1 MVFFSLHLKL
11 ANGKHG
17 EKHVTILFVLLAL
30 KTLASHLTL
39 CNHGSHPTRKGK
51 C

>member
-1 MVFFSLHLKL
+1 MNMVFFSLHLKL

-30 KTLASHLTL
+30 KPLAIWHLI
-39 CNHGSHPTRKGK
+39 
-51 C
+51 